1 VSDPAKGLAGQDGDA
16 GLIEQ
21 GVREIEGSA
30 DVVDLRGSHP
40 GSPLHRERHAARP
53 LVRRP
58 PPQRAPAG
66 EAPSRSRRRS
76 RSAHTP
82 SRSRPA
88 RGPPARPPMRC
99 CRGGTS
105 RTTGTLQPPWQL
117 VGGRPSIRSASP
129 VIARATATPLSTMQR
144 SRRIG
149 TIAGDDPARHELL
162 VRLIGDDP
170 QALIGPVTDAP
181 KFLVAVD
188 GARRAGSLVW
198 RRRVSSVTGE
208 EETRCRRHFG
218 VIARGR
224 VRPKLRRHYGRHTE
238 NVGLPAPAA
247 KAPRHCWRGLHC
259 S

>member
-1 VSDPAKGLAGQDGDA
+1 MWSISEAPTQVALYTGKGMQPAPWLDD
-16 GLIEQ
+16 LHPSELPQ
-21 GVREIEGSA
+21 G
-30 DVVDLRGSHP
+30 
-40 GSPLHRERHAARP
+40 
-53 LVRRP
+53 RRP
-58 PPQRAPAG
+58 AAVDGGRDRLTHPRDRG
-66 EAPSRSRRRS
+66 
-76 RSAHTP
+76 
-82 SRSRPA
+82 RP

-198 RRRVSSVTGE
+198 RRRVSSVSGE
-208 EETRCRRHFG
+208 EESRCRRHFG

-247 KAPRHCWRGLHC
+247 KAPRHCWRGLQC